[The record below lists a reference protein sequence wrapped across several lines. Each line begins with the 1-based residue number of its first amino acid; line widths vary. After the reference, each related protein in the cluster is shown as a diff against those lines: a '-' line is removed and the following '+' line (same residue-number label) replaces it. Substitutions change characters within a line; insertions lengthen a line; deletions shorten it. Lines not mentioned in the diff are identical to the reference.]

1 MGKLRVL
8 VADDH
13 AVFRAGLRLLLEAGG
28 DMEVV
33 GEAGDGL
40 EAVEKAL
47 TLQADLV
54 LMDLAMP
61 TLNGVEAI
69 RRIKERQPR
78 MPILALTMHEDD
90 RYFFR
95 ALQAGASGYV
105 VKGSR
110 AEELLTA
117 IRVVCRGEVYLYPS
131 VARRLLEEY
140 RDGGRVTGGRAETLT
155 PREREIL
162 QLFAEG
168 RTGKEV
174 ADRLCLSPHTVE
186 RHRANIMGKLGLHN
200 RAELVRYAIRH
211 GLIDVN
217 Q

>member
-47 TLQADLV
+47 TLQPDLV

-110 AEELLTA
+110 ADEL
-117 IRVVCRGEVYLYPS
+117 RP
-131 VARRLLEEY
+131 
-140 RDGGRVTGGRAETLT
+140 
-155 PREREIL
+155 
-162 QLFAEG
+162 
-168 RTGKEV
+168 
-174 ADRLCLSPHTVE
+174 
-186 RHRANIMGKLGLHN
+186 
-200 RAELVRYAIRH
+200 
-211 GLIDVN
+211 
-217 Q
+217 

>member
-47 TLQADLV
+47 TLQPDLV

-117 IRVVCRGEVYLYPS
+117 IRVVCRGEVYLCPS
-131 VARRLLEEY
+131 VARRLLDEY
-140 RDGGRVTGGRAETLT
+140 RDGGMVTGGRAESLT
-155 PREREIL
+155 PREREVL

-174 ADRLCLSPHTVE
+174 GDRLCLSPHTVE
-186 RHRANIMGKLGLHN
+186 RHRANIMSKLGLHT